1 MKMVSNR
8 FTLSRTFSHFAEEM
22 LARLA
27 LGSGRRISS
36 TSLASGK
43 RNIFRI
49 DAVARGRSFH
59 TFYKGKEG
67 RRNNATRLLFGIHHA
82 KREECRV
89 VASAHF

>member
-36 TSLASGK
+36 TSLASVK
-43 RNIFRI
+43 RKIFRI
-49 DAVARGRSFH
+49 DAVAPGRSFH
-59 TFYKGKEG
+59 TFYKGKEE
-67 RRNNATRLLFGIHHA
+67 RRNNA
-82 KREECRV
+82 KREEGRV